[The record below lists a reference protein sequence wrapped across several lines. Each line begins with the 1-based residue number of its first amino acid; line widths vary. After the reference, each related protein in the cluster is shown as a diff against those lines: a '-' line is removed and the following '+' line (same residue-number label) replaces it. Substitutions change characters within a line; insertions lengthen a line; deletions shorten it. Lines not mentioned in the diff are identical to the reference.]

1 MELLASDC
9 IECRTAKS
17 TSVSLATF
25 CRECGL
31 DEMEICYEIPGDK
44 FDEVMR
50 DILMIFDFHQLR
62 PLAENNVIPTYDEL
76 QRRVER

>member
-1 MELLASDC
+1 MELLKSDC
-9 IECRTAKS
+9 IECSTAKS

-31 DEMEICYEIPGDK
+31 DELELRYEIPGEK

-50 DILMIFDFHQLR
+50 DILMILDFHQLR
-62 PLAENNVIPTYDEL
+62 PVAGMNEIPTYEEL
-76 QRRVER
+76 QRRLEI